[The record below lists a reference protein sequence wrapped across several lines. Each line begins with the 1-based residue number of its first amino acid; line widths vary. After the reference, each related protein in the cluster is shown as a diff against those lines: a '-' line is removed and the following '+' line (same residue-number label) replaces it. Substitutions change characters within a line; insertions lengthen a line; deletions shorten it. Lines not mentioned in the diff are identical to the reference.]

1 MKLKNYLNLLY
12 PLIALAVFFA
22 VWLIAAEII
31 KIEVILPH
39 PAQAFK
45 QLLLLVKTMDFWT
58 AIGHTLL
65 RTFISFFIS
74 MSLALL
80 LAALSSLFKPVY
92 FLLSP
97 LVIISRAVPTMS
109 VILLSLIWFTSD
121 ITPMFIA
128 FLIVFPM
135 LYAGFYSAINNIDK
149 DLIEMSKLYKVSKRI
164 IVTKFYIPY
173 IMPSFFDSVRSA
185 ISLNVKLIIAAEV
198 LSQTRHSMG
207 VMMQISKQYLDTAS
221 LIAWT
226 IAAIVL
232 SYLLEIAVAVL
243 KKLCVRWK

>member
-45 QLLLLVKTMDFWT
+45 QLLLLVKPMDFWT

-80 LAALSSLFKPVY
+80 LAALSS
-92 FLLSP
+92 
-97 LVIISRAVPTMS
+97 
-109 VILLSLIWFTSD
+109 
-121 ITPMFIA
+121 
-128 FLIVFPM
+128 
-135 LYAGFYSAINNIDK
+135 
-149 DLIEMSKLYKVSKRI
+149 
-164 IVTKFYIPY
+164 
-173 IMPSFFDSVRSA
+173 
-185 ISLNVKLIIAAEV
+185 
-198 LSQTRHSMG
+198 
-207 VMMQISKQYLDTAS
+207 
-221 LIAWT
+221 
-226 IAAIVL
+226 
-232 SYLLEIAVAVL
+232 
-243 KKLCVRWK
+243 